1 LLYWLP
7 IVVVLVVSV
16 GVSFS
21 REFFPFG
28 WFGCATAI
36 LAAYHGFMYQNRLS
50 QRVMEGEQIERVT
63 DLGLCAGSLLLG
75 ALSTVAGSIA
85 FFATCIPAGVASM
98 SVIPGQYGPPPG
110 VFTIISVLCGVLS
123 LFCVHRIIRVFVPRK
138 PSS

>member
-50 QRVMEGEQIERVT
+50 QRAMQGEQIDRIA
-63 DLGLCAGSLLLG
+63 DFGLCAGSLLLG
-75 ALSTVAGSIA
+75 ALSTVAGCIA
-85 FFATCIPAGVASM
+85 FFATCIPAGMASM
-98 SVIPGQYGPPPG
+98 TVIPGQYGPP
-110 VFTIISVLCGVLS
+110 FSVAMILSGLCGILS
-123 LFCVHRIIRVFVPRK
+123 LFCVHRIIRFFVPRK
-138 PSS
+138 PS

>member
-1 LLYWLP
+1 
-7 IVVVLVVSV
+7 
-16 GVSFS
+16 
-21 REFFPFG
+21 
-28 WFGCATAI
+28 
-36 LAAYHGFMYQNRLS
+36 MYQNRLS
-50 QRVMEGEQIERVT
+50 QRAMQGEQIDRIA
-63 DLGLCAGSLLLG
+63 DFGLCAGSLLLG